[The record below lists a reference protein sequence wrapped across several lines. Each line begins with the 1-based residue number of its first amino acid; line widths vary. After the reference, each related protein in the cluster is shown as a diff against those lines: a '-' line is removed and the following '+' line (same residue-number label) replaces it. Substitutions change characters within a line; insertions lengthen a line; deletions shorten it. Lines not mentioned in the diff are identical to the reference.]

1 VATEVIAKR
10 RRQYLFDNERVLGAA
25 LLAPAVIYIIALVGF
40 PFVLAILFSVS
51 DITTGSKGFD
61 FVGFDNFARILRDPV
76 FLRSLINTFVF
87 AAISNVLVLVLATAL
102 AMTLVADFKG
112 KWLVRF
118 LVLLPWTTP
127 VSLATIMWLWT
138 LDSLFSPIDWVLR
151 SLGLIQTNS
160 YFLGRPGLAMA
171 SVIVVFTWRIVP
183 LAAVIVMAGLAA
195 IPHEIDDAALV
206 DGAGFWRKLFEVTV
220 PLLAPIIAVAVLFSV
235 ILTITDMSVVWV
247 LTRGGPTNSTQVLA
261 TYSYLKGIEGGSLS
275 QGAAIALFLLPVLI
289 ALTAVILR
297 LAKRTEG
304 F

>member
-1 VATEVIAKR
+1 MATEVIAKR